1 MNEEHVDIQTD
12 DGIMPTFTCWP
23 NGEGPFPSVVFYMD
37 APAIREE
44 LYDMPGGLPRTAIM
58 SSSLIC
64 FTDMAQSAFQSV
76 ISGPGWS
83 GR

>member
-44 LYDMPGGLPRTAIM
+44 LYDICLLYTSPSPR
-58 SSSLIC
+58 
-64 FTDMAQSAFQSV
+64 DR
-76 ISGPGWS
+76 G
-83 GR
+83 